1 MTHMLEDLT
10 HEMEGQPVKKE
21 VTWVLGVYIL
31 FFSISYHIIYPT
43 KYEGDHP
50 TLRVIS
56 LGCQDVYGWLEL
68 NGWSVGEMQLQILL
82 AGRPNKMGVEVDAVG
97 KGASSIMETEN
108 GPTSKEKVPI
118 PQ

>member
-1 MTHMLEDLT
+1 M
-10 HEMEGQPVKKE
+10 GSR
-21 VTWVLGVYIL
+21 YIS
-31 FFSISYHIIYPT
+31 FSISYHIIYPT
-43 KYEGDHP
+43 QYEGDHP

-56 LGCQDVYGWLEL
+56 LACQDVYGWLEL

-108 GPTSKEKVPI
+108 GPTNKEKVPL